1 MSRHRKAALVAR
13 HRACSN
19 AFRLSRFGR
28 VVRDFKRHA
37 GTVAA
42 FVPLAPVH
50 IMLKRPAASSSS

>member
-1 MSRHRKAALVAR
+1 LVAR